1 MKVGIAGAEGVG
13 KSLLFSLWLSPQS
26 KPLKTLKGTM
36 GRVDLDDPLFFQL
49 VQMLQ
54 PKTFTPPSADL
65 VELPST
71 PSRNP
76 VEFLRQHLPGLDLI
90 IYLFG
95 VFQNPD
101 VRNPQEALEKDFLFA
116 DAELVEHILN
126 NLEKLVSK
134 GQKERI
140 TEWKFFQRVQA
151 HLQQGK
157 PIREM
162 NLTPEERHFLSA
174 YPLLSSLRIVYLLN
188 VADEQVKD
196 FLPFKRENLYI
207 ASIRLEKELS
217 ELEEAERSSFLR
229 AYGLSEFLLPE
240 LKKNIPALSGHIFF
254 YTIVG
259 DDCRAWDIP
268 ENSTALQAAG
278 RIHTDF
284 ARGFVKAEVLSATDF
299 LRAGSLSNARNLGFV
314 HLEGKDYT
322 VKYGDI
328 LTIRFAKV

>member
-1 MKVGIAGAEGVG
+1 M
-13 KSLLFSLWLSPQS
+13 
-26 KPLKTLKGTM
+26 KTLKGTM
-36 GRVDLDDPLFFQL
+36 GRTELEDPLFFQL

-71 PSRNP
+71 PSRNQM
-76 VEFLRQHLPGLDLI
+76 EFLRQHLPGLDLI
-90 IYLFG
+90 IYIFG
-95 VFQNPD
+95 VFQNPQ
-101 VRNPQEALEKDFLFA
+101 VSNPQEALQKDFIFA
-116 DAELVEHILN
+116 DSELVEHILS

-134 GQKERI
+134 GQKERAP
-140 TEWKFFQRVQA
+140 EWKFFQRVQE
-151 HLQQGK
+151 HLRQGK

-162 NLTPEERHFLSA
+162 TLSREERHLLSA
-174 YPLLSSLRIVYLLN
+174 YPLLSALPIVYLLN
-188 VADEQVKD
+188 VTDEQVKD
-196 FLPFKRENLYI
+196 FLPLKRENLYV

-217 ELEEAERSSFLR
+217 ELEETERASFLQ
-229 AYGLSEFLLPE
+229 AYGLDEFLLPE
-240 LKKNIPALSGHIFF
+240 LKRKIPVLSRHIFF

-268 ENSTALQAAG
+268 ENSTALEAAG

-299 LRAGSLSNARNLGFV
+299 LRAGSLSEARNLGFV
-314 HLEGKDYT
+314 HLEGKDYP

-328 LTIRFAKV
+328 LTVRFAKV